1 MKKYLVTILAT
12 AFVVGN
18 VVATICFKACGKR
31 VNITDP
37 KHWKVVDDDWKH
49 IISLKLAEES

>member
-18 VVATICFKACGKR
+18 VVATMCFKACGKR
-31 VNITDP
+31 VDITDM
-37 KHWKVVDDDWKH
+37 KHWKVVDDDWNR
-49 IISLKLAEES
+49 IIDL